1 MATDLRAAGIA
12 ARADLGRRK
21 LGKQLESA
29 ARDRAHFVVI
39 IGDELAD
46 GNVQLKD
53 LDAGSQQLVAL
64 ADLARKLVSGDRS
77 HRHGGGDL

>member
-1 MATDLRAAGIA
+1 M
-12 ARADLGRRK
+12 
-21 LGKQLESA
+21 
-29 ARDRAHFVVI
+29 VI

-64 ADLARKLVSGDRS
+64 DDLVRKLVSGDRS
-77 HRHGGGDL
+77 HRHGGADL